1 VDPAIIELIARRVQ
15 SNIRELEGALTRVMA
30 YADLTGQT
38 ITMELATSAL
48 ADLLPRRRSIAAP
61 QIIETV
67 AVFYNTT
74 TGELTGRDRTK
85 EIAWARQVAMY
96 LLREETEASLPS
108 IGEALGGRD
117 HTTIMYGCEKV
128 ADMVE
133 RDDAAR
139 RQLIA
144 IRERLYSQA
153 GVPA

>member
-1 VDPAIIELIARRVQ
+1 
-15 SNIRELEGALTRVMA
+15 
-30 YADLTGQT
+30 
-38 ITMELATSAL
+38 
-48 ADLLPRRRSIAAP
+48 
-61 QIIETV
+61 
-67 AVFYNTT
+67 
-74 TGELTGRDRTK
+74 
-85 EIAWARQVAMY
+85 MY